1 MLVRFFLSRNYARNP
16 WDLQYVISYFRCN
29 RRPLTRAGRY
39 VLTWLL
45 DHLLPKGPS
54 KWELRKELK
63 LSLEK
68 GPRNVVRPYCAEYE
82 FPYLDVHD
90 GAKQFFFCWCWC
102 CGVVT
107 LMIYRRCNTFTRTA
121 MPMSTVGDKATEPS
135 HRQSNASKNFTNTFG
150 QQPERITDSNLCK

>member
-1 MLVRFFLSRNYARNP
+1 MGFTVWNFVLSMQPSTAHSCWPLRTYMTTRSSP
-16 WDLQYVISYFRCN
+16 TKRPI
-29 RRPLTRAGRY
+29 RRTENSGL
-39 VLTWLL
+39 
-45 DHLLPKGPS
+45 
-54 KWELRKELK
+54 ELNA

-90 GAKQFFFCWCWC
+90 GAKQFFFFFVDV
-102 CGVVT
+102 GVVVT